1 MFIGTKRLEGKA
13 EGTLKQYYRE
23 MRLLLAFLNCPIDEV
38 TTTGIKI
45 YLSTMKESRHL
56 QNSTVETMR
65 SYISAVFTWV
75 ANENFILKNPCASIA
90 PIKIEQK
97 IRKSFSE
104 EEMKAIK
111 EACKDNTRD
120 LALVNF
126 LYSTGCRIS
135 EAASVKINDIDF
147 DNKKL
152 IVLGKGNK
160 QRVVY
165 LTKEACD
172 TLTDYIAERD
182 DNNDALFLS
191 FRGKPLT
198 PSSFR
203 DILHRIEDKSG
214 VENIHPHRFRRTL
227 ATDLL
232 NKGMAIQDV
241 SKILGHANV
250 SVTQRYYYHLDE
262 KVENEFRIYLEI

>member
-1 MFIGTKRLEGKA
+1 
-13 EGTLKQYYRE
+13 
-23 MRLLLAFLNCPIDEV
+23 
-38 TTTGIKI
+38 
-45 YLSTMKESRHL
+45 
-56 QNSTVETMR
+56 
-65 SYISAVFTWV
+65 
-75 ANENFILKNPCASIA
+75 
-90 PIKIEQK
+90 
-97 IRKSFSE
+97 
-104 EEMKAIK
+104 MKAIK
-111 EACKDNTRD
+111 EACKNNTRD

-135 EAASVKINDIDF
+135 EAASVKIDDIDF

-182 DNNDALFLS
+182 DNNNALFLS

-203 DILHRIEDKSG
+203 DILHRIEDRSG

-241 SKILGHANV
+241 SKILGHANI